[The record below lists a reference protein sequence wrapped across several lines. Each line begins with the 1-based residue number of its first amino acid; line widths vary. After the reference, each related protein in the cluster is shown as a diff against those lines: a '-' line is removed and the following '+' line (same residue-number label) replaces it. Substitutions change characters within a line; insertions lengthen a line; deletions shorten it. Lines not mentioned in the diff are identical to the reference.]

1 VRAFFGDKYGD
12 VVRVVEVG
20 DGFSREFCGGTHLD
34 HTGQIGYF
42 KIVGEEAVGKGV
54 RRLTSVTAR
63 KAVEVVQQE
72 EAILAELAGGFR
84 CKPDELPARVA
95 GLQEE
100 IKKLQ
105 AQLKKGAATDL
116 AGVGDKLLAS
126 ATDVSGAKIVVGE
139 MPAAPEEALR
149 TQVDRI
155 RQKAGSAVVVIGWAD
170 DGKVG
175 LMAAATDDLVKKGA
189 HAGKLVQE
197 AAKVVGGK
205 GGGRPNLAQAGG
217 KEPAK
222 LAEALE
228 TARKLASQ
236 QLGG

>member
-1 VRAFFGDKYGD
+1 M
-12 VVRVVEVG
+12 
-20 DGFSREFCGGTHLD
+20 
-34 HTGQIGYF
+34 
-42 KIVGEEAVGKGV
+42 
-54 RRLTSVTAR
+54 RRLTCVTAR

-72 EAILAELAGGFR
+72 DAILAELAGSFR
-84 CKPDELPARVA
+84 CKADELPGRVA
-95 GLQEE
+95 GLQDE

-116 AGVGDKLLAS
+116 AGVGDRLLAA
-126 ATDVSGAKIVVGE
+126 ATEVNGAKIVVGE
-139 MPAAPEEALR
+139 MPAGPEEALR
-149 TQVDRI
+149 TQLDRL
-155 RQKAGSAVVVIGWAD
+155 RQKAGSAVVVIGWTD

-189 HAGKLVQE
+189 HAGKLVGE

-217 KEPAK
+217 KEPGK
-222 LAEALE
+222 LAEALQL
-228 TARKLASQ
+228 ARKLAGE